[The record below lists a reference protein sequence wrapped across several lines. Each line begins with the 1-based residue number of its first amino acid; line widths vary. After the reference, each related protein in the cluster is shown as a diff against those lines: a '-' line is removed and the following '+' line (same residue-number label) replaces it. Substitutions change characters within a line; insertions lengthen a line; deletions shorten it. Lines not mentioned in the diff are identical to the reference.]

1 MTGSQTR
8 QTDLPSH
15 GLTTRIGVYFLRHA
29 QALGRSLSEVI
40 RAPFTSLFSILA
52 IAITLCLP
60 AILYLLIE
68 NTAQFAGGWDKDAEI
83 SLFLHQDLPEE
94 QAIDLAERLRK
105 MPGVKSLDYISPAM
119 ALEQFKRYSE
129 FSNVLDAIGTNPLPP
144 TLVITPSG
152 TSPAAAKSL
161 LDQFS
166 ALPEVERS
174 QLDIHWLQRLQGM
187 IRIGEQALLFFS
199 VVFGTAVM
207 LIVGNMIRLLMQ
219 QRREEIEIIKL
230 LGGSNAFIRR
240 PFLYRGLLH
249 GLLGGFV
256 AWGLVSILVIQLQPE
271 VTSMAKLFQSQLSLQ
286 HMDSPAIAA
295 MIGLT
300 AALGWLG
307 AYLTVGRYLSAAD
320 PR

>member
-1 MTGSQTR
+1 MTGPQTV
-8 QTDLPSH
+8 QTDLPRH
-15 GLTTRIGVYFLRHA
+15 GLSTRIGVYFLRHA
-29 QALGRSLSEVI
+29 QALNRSLSEVI
-40 RAPFTSLFSILA
+40 HAPFSSLFSILA

-68 NTAQFAGGWDKDAEI
+68 NTAQFAGGLDKDAEI

-94 QAIDLAERLRK
+94 QATDLAERLRK

-129 FSNVLDAIGTNPLPP
+129 FSDVLDAIGTNPLPP
-144 TLVITPSG
+144 TLVITSTD
-152 TSPAAAKSL
+152 TSPAATKSL

-174 QLDIHWLQRLQGM
+174 QLDIQWLQRLQGM
-187 IRIGEQALLFFS
+187 IKIGEQALLFFS
-199 VVFGTAVM
+199 VVFGVAIM

-249 GLLGGFV
+249 GLLGGLV

-271 VTSMAKLFQSQLSLQ
+271 VASMAKQFQSQLSLQ
-286 HMDSPAIAA
+286 HMDIPAIVA

-307 AYLTVGRYLSAAD
+307 AYLTVGRYLSAVE